1 MENDT
6 IRIMFVLTIQIFLSY
21 PLKTLRK
28 SRRYLFSTV
37 LGTLTQWMVF
47 GYQTW
52 IILGFGIAMFVLT
65 KKSGKRCGAVVTT
78 VSMVF
83 LSSYHLYDV
92 IYKYGDY
99 TMGGVVLLM
108 VMVCKYSLFA
118 FAYQDGHYQV
128 KDERTDSKVE

>member
-1 MENDT
+1 
-6 IRIMFVLTIQIFLSY
+6 
-21 PLKTLRK
+21 
-28 SRRYLFSTV
+28 
-37 LGTLTQWMVF
+37 
-47 GYQTW
+47 
-52 IILGFGIAMFVLT
+52 MFVLT

-78 VSMVF
+78 VSMIF